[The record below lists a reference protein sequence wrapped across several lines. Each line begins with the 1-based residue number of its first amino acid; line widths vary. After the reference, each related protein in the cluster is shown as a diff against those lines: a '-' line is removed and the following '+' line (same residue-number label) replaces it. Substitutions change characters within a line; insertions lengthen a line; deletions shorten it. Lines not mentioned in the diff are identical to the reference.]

1 MTDIQ
6 RCEIRPGRL
15 VEWTLHPTAVEAASG
30 LPDDARP
37 PAYVQEA
44 HVRTARAVRQGGL
57 FVPTWLGTAFD
68 VPGRVDLGVLEGAL
82 RDWTLRHETLRS
94 GLRWVGDELRRF
106 TLDADRVVLH
116 REDIGDFPDAATL
129 TRYLQDRFDLA
140 ADALAWPNFIFT
152 AVVRDDSTSVYMA
165 FDHTNV
171 DAYSI
176 QRIAAEIHELY
187 AAGLDGRALDRAPA
201 ASYVDFCAT
210 ERGSADQIDDTHAI
224 VARWREFINRCDGKL
239 PNFPVDLGLDPE
251 GPLPTQKFMC
261 EMLVD
266 ASDAAA
272 FEAYCRPYGGSLTG
286 ILAAT
291 ALIVGEGSGQHVYR
305 TVVPFHTR
313 AHSQWADSVGWYV
326 GGAPIEIPVA
336 RAPDFDSALEMVR
349 AELRESR
356 PLSRMP
362 IARVLQLLGS
372 DFRPT
377 SPDLYSIVSFVDTRG
392 IPGAERWQD
401 LRAYALLRVSY
412 GDQVCAW
419 ITRLHEGLQFASR
432 YPDTG
437 VAAKNMRLYVERLRE
452 LIVSVAREGVAARA
466 TAVADDMSRSRP
478 GPVRIPQPGEP
489 LTTSGNH
496 AKGDTRATLPG

>member
-1 MTDIQ
+1 MTDLQ

-15 VEWTLHPTAVEAASG
+15 VEWTLHPRVVEAASR

-37 PAYVQEA
+37 PAYVQES
-44 HVRTARAVRQGGL
+44 HVRTARAVRRAGL

-68 VPGRVDLGVLEGAL
+68 IPGRVDLDVLEGAL
-82 RDWTLRHETLRS
+82 RAWTLRHETLRS
-94 GLRWVGDELRRF
+94 GLRWVGEEMRRF
-106 TLDADRVVLH
+106 TLDADAVALH
-116 REDIGDFPDAATL
+116 RAEVGDFPDAVAL
-129 TRYLQDRFDLA
+129 TRYLQDRFDHA
-140 ADALAWPNFIFT
+140 ADALTWPNFIFT
-152 AVVRDDSTSVYMA
+152 AVVRDDGTSVYLA

-171 DAYSI
+171 DAYSL

-187 AAGLDGRALDRAPA
+187 AAGLEGRAVERTPV

-210 ERGSADQIDDTHAI
+210 ERASADRIDDTHAI
-224 VARWREFINRCDGKL
+224 VARWREFIHRCDGRL
-239 PNFPVDLGLDPE
+239 PAFPLDLGLDPE
-251 GPLPTQKFMC
+251 APLPRQKLMD

-272 FEAYCRPYGGSLTG
+272 FEAYCRPYGGSLSG
-286 ILAAT
+286 VLAAT
-291 ALIVGEGSGQHVYR
+291 ALIVGEAGGQQVYR

-326 GGAPIEIPVA
+326 GGAPIEVPVA
-336 RAPDFDSALEMVR
+336 RAPDFDGALAAVR
-349 AELRESR
+349 TALRENR

-377 SPDLYSIVSFVDTRG
+377 SPDLYSIVSFVDARG

-401 LRAYALLRVSY
+401 LKACALLRVSY

-437 VAAKNMRLYVERLRE
+437 VAAKSMRLYVERLRE
-452 LIVSVAREGVAARA
+452 IIVSVAREGVARSGSPARSVG
-466 TAVADDMSRSRP
+466 TVISPRRFNSRQSASLFK
-478 GPVRIPQPGEP
+478 E
-489 LTTSGNH
+489 
-496 AKGDTRATLPG
+496 

>member
-1 MTDIQ
+1 MRVTDIQ

-15 VEWTLHPTAVEAASG
+15 VEWTLHPTAVEAAHG

-44 HVRTARAVRQGGL
+44 HVRTARAVRESGL

-68 VPGRVDLGVLEGAL
+68 IPGRVDLGVLEGAL
-82 RDWTLRHETLRS
+82 RTWTLRHETLRS
-94 GLRWVGDELRRF
+94 GLRWVGEEMRRF
-106 TLDADRVVLH
+106 TLEADQVVLH
-116 REDIGDFPDAATL
+116 RAEIGDFADAATL

-140 ADALAWPNFIFT
+140 ADALAWPNFLFT

-187 AAGLDGRALDRAPA
+187 AAGRDGRAVDRDPV

-210 ERGSADQIDDTHAI
+210 ERASADRIDDSHAI
-224 VARWREFINRCDGKL
+224 VARWREFIRRCDGKL

-251 GPLPTQKFMC
+251 GPLPTQKFIC
-261 EMLVD
+261 ETLVD
-266 ASDAAA
+266 AADAAA
-272 FEAYCRPYGGSLTG
+272 FEAYCRPYGGSLSG

-291 ALIVGEGSGQHVYR
+291 ALIVAESSGQQVYR

-336 RAPDFDSALEMVR
+336 QAPDFDTALELVR
-349 AELRESR
+349 AALREGR

-362 IARVLQLLGS
+362 IARVLQLLGA

-377 SPDLYSIVSFVDTRG
+377 SPDLYSIVSFVDARG

-401 LRAYALLRVSY
+401 LKAYALLRVSY

-437 VAAKNMRLYVERLRE
+437 AAAKSMRWYVERLRE
-452 LIVSVAREGVAARA
+452 VVVSVARDGATVRAAAAVAAVP
-466 TAVADDMSRSRP
+466 AVRSEPLLSRPTGSRS
-478 GPVRIPQPGEP
+478 
-489 LTTSGNH
+489 S
-496 AKGDTRATLPG
+496 